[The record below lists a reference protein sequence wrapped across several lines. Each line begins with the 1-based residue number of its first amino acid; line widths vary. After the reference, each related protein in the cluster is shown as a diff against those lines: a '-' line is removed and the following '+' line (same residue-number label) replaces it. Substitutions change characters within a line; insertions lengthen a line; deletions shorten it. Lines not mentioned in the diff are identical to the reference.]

1 MTEQLKSADTAESE
15 ALDAYSR
22 TVIFVAEATRPT
34 VVSIHSRNGD
44 GRPQRYWPPAPE
56 GAGSGVILAPD
67 GYIVT
72 NDHVVD
78 SEREWIVALANGDEA
93 RAEIV
98 GKDPATDLAVVR
110 IPGSGL
116 PAISPSDSD
125 RLRVGQ
131 LVVAIGNPQGLE
143 LTVTAGVVSALG
155 RSLRSKSGR
164 LIENVIQTD
173 AALNPGNSGGPLV
186 DSRARLAGIN
196 TAVIRPGQGLS
207 FAIPG
212 NTVSWVAS
220 ALMEDG
226 RILRG
231 FLGVSVQNFKVSGQ
245 LVDRLGLP
253 SGTAVQIVA
262 VSEDGPAA
270 AAGIGKGD
278 VLLALGN
285 APVTGVDAL
294 HRVLARD
301 LIGRKLPAAL
311 LRGESLYRTT
321 VAPVAAPDNV

>member
-1 MTEQLKSADTAESE
+1 MTEKLQVPNTDESE

-34 VVSIHSRNGD
+34 VVSIRSRNRD
-44 GRPQRYWPPAPE
+44 GRSERYWPPVPE
-56 GAGSGVILAPD
+56 GAGSGVILTSD

-78 SEREWIVALANGDEA
+78 SGREWIVALASGDESS
-93 RAEIV
+93 AEII

-110 IPGSGL
+110 IAGTGL
-116 PAISPSDSD
+116 SAISGADSE

-131 LVVAIGNPQGLE
+131 LVVAVGNPQGLE

-186 DSRARLAGIN
+186 DSRARLVGIN

-212 NTVSWVAS
+212 NTVSWVS
-220 ALMEDG
+220 GALMKDG

-231 FLGVSVQNFKVSGQ
+231 FLGVSVQIFKIGAE
-245 LVDRLGLP
+245 LVERLGLP
-253 SGTAVQIVA
+253 SETAVQIMA
-262 VSEDGPAA
+262 VSQDGPAA
-270 AAGIGKGD
+270 AGGIAKGD

-285 APVTGVDAL
+285 APVSGVDVL

-301 LIGRKLPAAL
+301 VIGRELPAAL
-311 LRGESLYRTT
+311 LRRDSLYRTT
-321 VAPVAAPDNV
+321 VTPVPAPDNV